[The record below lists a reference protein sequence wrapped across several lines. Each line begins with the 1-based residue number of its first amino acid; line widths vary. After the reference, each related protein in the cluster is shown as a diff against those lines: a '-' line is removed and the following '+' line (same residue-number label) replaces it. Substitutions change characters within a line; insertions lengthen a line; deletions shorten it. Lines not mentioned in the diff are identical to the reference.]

1 VADDG
6 LEGLDAMHP
15 FQLKARPSPP
25 STRRARPPG
34 RAWAGGPGLDTQP
47 EAARYHLQVARDAAF
62 QDIVAQQDDLRDT
75 GSTADPGHAGTY
87 HWRLASERA
96 DGDRGPW
103 GDGQRFE
110 LRPCPS
116 RPRCTPARTARSS

>member
-1 VADDG
+1 VGAVD
-6 LEGLDAMHP
+6 
-15 FQLKARPSPP
+15 FTW
-25 STRRARPPG
+25 TRN
-34 RAWAGGPGLDTQP
+34 T

-75 GSTADPGHAGTY
+75 GSTVTLDSAGTY